1 MVLHLFCKQWS
12 PYIQSWL
19 SICYTVTRTV
29 SWATTLFIL
38 PDPYMIQN
46 ILLVGWK
53 VEDWHC
59 LNLMCVAADP
69 KDECHQF
76 PRVET
81 GQKAKW
87 KMVRVGVVCTHNRL
101 SCCKR
106 QRAPTNQMSLCQRQ
120 PGIPEGVFQWW
131 CCPRKT
137 TTRRREWVSA
147 EMAIPIPILM
157 PSLGFTYLLRS
168 LSNHHE
174 AHRLWSNA
182 DISAFDI
189 FFPMLYC
196 MQDIN
201 SMTRRW
207 SGTSCMESPEAY
219 HWDSRTAGNPGK
231 P

>member
-1 MVLHLFCKQWS
+1 MSNKSFNS
-12 PYIQSWL
+12 PR
-19 SICYTVTRTV
+19 SIDDPEGFIGNPEGGRLMMSEPNVCSYRYKRWV
-29 SWATTLFIL
+29 SSGA
-38 PDPYMIQN
+38 
-46 ILLVGWK
+46 
-53 VEDWHC
+53 
-59 LNLMCVAADP
+59 
-69 KDECHQF
+69 KDENRHQ
-76 PRVET
+76 
-81 GQKAKW
+81 GKW
-87 KMVRVGVVCTHNRL
+87 KMIRVGGVCAHNRL

-106 QRAPTNQMSLCQRQ
+106 WRGPTNQMSLCQTQ